1 MNIFF
6 FIGVILFVAIYSG
19 RLFKKIKL
27 PVVTGYILI
36 GFLLGNIP
44 FLSHHLIPYFS
55 KVALL
60 IDEFAVGVIAFEM
73 GTDFSLRELRN
84 MEKKIVILTL
94 MQIIFTWFAIYLS
107 LIYVLQIP
115 TAIAIMIASIGNATA
130 PDIVILVTREQNVR
144 GKIAKYLK
152 GIVTLDDFL
161 TGLIFIVMVTIS
173 KGLAQKHF
181 NWSATEIHL
190 LKEFLLPIVLG
201 FLFGI
206 LFTLVVKEFKG
217 LRALFTVT
225 IGALFVAIGT
235 AILFDI
241 HIILLLIVMGV
252 VFTNTS
258 SEKRI
263 VHEIL
268 SQIDAPLFIT
278 FLIVNGSALSIKILI
293 ESGMLGV
300 VFILSRSLGKVVGS
314 TIGGRLAKINTILGE
329 KIGWALL
336 PQSEISIY
344 LSILAKSAIPV
355 YGDKIFAV
363 SMSGIIFFEIVGA
376 PLLRIMLSEHKKSLR
391 YTVASE
397 KFNDK
402 IKRR

>member
-84 MEKKIVILTL
+84 MEKKIIILTVV
-94 MQIIFTWFAIYLS
+94 QIIFTWFAIYLS

-161 TGLIFIVMVTIS
+161 TGLIFIVMVTVS

-225 IGALFVAIGT
+225 IGALFVAIGA

-252 VFTNTS
+252 VFANTS

-314 TIGGRLAKINTILGE
+314 TIGGKLAKINTVLGE

-376 PLLRIMLSEHKKSLR
+376 PLLRIMLSEHKRPLKR
-391 YTVASE
+391 AVASAE
-397 KFNDK
+397 FSDK
-402 IKRR
+402 IKRK

>member
-6 FIGVILFVAIYSG
+6 FTGIMLFVAIYSG
-19 RLFKKIKL
+19 RFFKKIKL

-36 GFLLGNIP
+36 GFLLGNVP
-44 FLSHHLIPYFS
+44 LLSNHLMPYFS
-55 KVALL
+55 KIALF

-73 GTDFSLRELRN
+73 GTDFSLKELQS
-84 MEKKIVILTL
+84 MEKKIIILTVV
-94 MQIIFTWFAIYLS
+94 QVIFTWFAIYFS

-161 TGLIFIVMVTIS
+161 TGLIFVVMVTIS
-173 KGLAQKHF
+173 KGLVQKHLE
-181 NWSATEIHL
+181 WPIIEIHL
-190 LKEFLLPIVLG
+190 LEEFLLPIVLG

-206 LFTLVVKEFKG
+206 LFTIVVKEFKG

-225 IGALFVAIGT
+225 IGALFVAIGS
-235 AILFDI
+235 AILLDV
-241 HIILLLIVMGV
+241 HIILLLIVMGI

-278 FLIVNGSALSIKILI
+278 FLIVNGSALSFRILI
-293 ESGMLGV
+293 ESGLLGV
-300 VFILSRSLGKVVGS
+300 VFILSRSMGKVVGS
-314 TIGGRLAKINTILGE
+314 TIGGKLAKMNAVLGE

-344 LSILAKSAIPV
+344 LSILAKSAIPI
-355 YGDKIFAV
+355 YGNKIFAV
-363 SMSGIIFFEIVGA
+363 SMSGIIFFEIIGA
-376 PLLRIMLSEHKKSLR
+376 PLLRVMLSEHKKPLKHA
-391 YTVASE
+391 VASAE
-397 KFNDK
+397 FNGK
-402 IKRR
+402 IKKK

>member
-94 MQIIFTWFAIYLS
+94 VQIIFTWFAIYFS

-391 YTVASE
+391 YAVASE

>member
-94 MQIIFTWFAIYLS
+94 VQIIFTWFAIYFS

-391 YTVASE
+391 YDVASE